1 MEGVT
6 WIAQEESLA
15 LPPFPRF
22 SSSNNC
28 RISTPFRWV
37 FNLDPGK
44 WLDMKEATIQLIQ
57 AVGWRSHCDKC
68 RSLFAWAEPCPYM
81 ESEVLSATK
90 QCHCHFSAITPSTT
104 DKYWLYSKA
113 WKSDSCAFGSRRFW
127 LTQATLNLKHC
138 IIRRAK
144 WCCLHYKWCSIEFS
158 SKSKCFYCL

>member
-6 WIAQEESLA
+6 WISQEESLA

-57 AVGWRSHCDKC
+57 AAGWRSHCDKC
-68 RSLFAWAEPCPYM
+68 RSLFAWAEPYPYM
-81 ESEVLSATK
+81 ESEVLTVSYQTMPLSLFSHHPKYHRQILVILQSLEIRFLCLWIQMFLTHPGYTK
-90 QCHCHFSAITPSTT
+90 PEALHNTESKVVLPSLQMVQHWIF
-104 DKYWLYSKA
+104 K
-113 WKSDSCAFGSRRFW
+113 
-127 LTQATLNLKHC
+127 
-138 IIRRAK
+138 
-144 WCCLHYKWCSIEFS
+144 
-158 SKSKCFYCL
+158 